1 MATGYD
7 ASAPGGQGEGIS
19 GGSSVQEIAAT
30 DSSAGM
36 SSGGQGL
43 SHLGGGVNQAGGRA
57 YNERLTLSLIRLNGP
72 LPKAELAR
80 LTGLTVQTITQII
93 RRLEAEGLVVANAP
107 VRGRVGQP
115 YVPFALNPL
124 GALSFGVKIGR
135 RSTEIVLCDL
145 AGSVIGVERRAY
157 AYPVPEEV
165 FRFVTGTIQALR
177 KGQDKGQRY
186 AGIGVA
192 VPFDLW
198 KWAAVVDAPA
208 GVLEGWRDL
217 DLAAA
222 LRERTGLAT
231 FVANDAT
238 AACGAE
244 LAYVLRGQSIDMM
257 YLFVGSFAGGG
268 VVLNGVLQHGRT
280 GNAGALGSMPV
291 TVGGRGGQL
300 IHHASLLT
308 LERAVARAGGD
319 ATIIS
324 DPDNDWNCLG
334 ATLDHW
340 IANAADALAQ
350 ALVAGASVF
359 DFGHMRIDGAVPR
372 AVLFDLVE
380 ATRRAIGRHDLQ
392 GLSPFVIEPG
402 GLGADARALGGAM
415 LPLFNSFA
423 AAQDVLLKDIPR
435 DEGSAA

>member
-1 MATGYD
+1 
-7 ASAPGGQGEGIS
+7 
-19 GGSSVQEIAAT
+19 VQEIAAT

-36 SSGGQGL
+36 SNGGQGL

-57 YNERLTLSLIRLNGP
+57 YNERLALSLIRLNGP

-135 RSTEIVLCDL
+135 RSAEIVLCDL
-145 AGSVIGVERRAY
+145 AGGVIAKERRAY
-157 AYPVPEEV
+157 AYPVPDEV
-165 FRFVTGTIQALR
+165 VRFVAGTIQALR
-177 KGQDKGQRY
+177 NGQGAGQRY

-192 VPFDLW
+192 VPFELW
-198 KWAAVVDAPA
+198 KWAEVVDAPP
-208 GVLEGWRDL
+208 GKLDGWRDFNIAGEL
-217 DLAAA
+217 G
-222 LRERTGLAT
+222 RRTGLAT
-231 FVANDAT
+231 LVSNDAT

-257 YLFVGSFAGGG
+257 YIFVGSFAGGG
-268 VVLNGVLQHGRT
+268 VVLNGSLLQGRT

-291 TVGGRGGQL
+291 VVGGRRGQL

-308 LERAVARAGGD
+308 LERAVAQAGGD
-319 ATIIS
+319 SALVNLPEGNWSSLEPALTV
-324 DPDNDWNCLG
+324 
-334 ATLDHW
+334 W
-340 IANAADALAQ
+340 IDNAADALAQ
-350 ALVAGASVF
+350 TLVSGAAVM
-359 DFGHMRIDGAVPR
+359 DFAHMRIDGALPR
-372 AVLFDLVE
+372 PVLLRLVE
-380 ATRRAIGRHDLQ
+380 ATRLATARFDLQ
-392 GLSPFVIEPG
+392 GLSPFEIEPG
-402 GLGADARALGGAM
+402 GLGQDARALGGAM

-423 AAQDVLLKDIPR
+423 AAQDVLLKDIPK